1 MEFFLW
7 NGCVCFLSPFW
18 PLFPDPHADR
28 QDAALFYGQD
38 GGGGRRGSVAAAEE
52 AVGPSSGG
60 PVP

>member
-1 MEFFLW
+1 M
-7 NGCVCFLSPFW
+7 CFLSPFW

-28 QDAALFYGQD
+28 QDAALLYGQD